1 MVIDVHVHVFPDEVA
16 ARAIPKMSARAG
28 VTPFSDGTVN
38 GLLGTMR
45 RSGVDL
51 SVIQPVAT
59 RPEQVESINRWSLG
73 LRDTP
78 GLICY
83 GALHPDLAPEAMAEQ
98 IAFLV
103 RQGFPGVKLHP
114 DYQCFHPDEDRL
126 AEMYEALA
134 KAGLT
139 VLFHAGIDLGLYP
152 PLMCTPEQIAQV
164 HRTYPSLRIIAA
176 HMGGFKM
183 WDEVERH
190 LIGTGVR
197 LDTAYCARDL
207 PPERFREL
215 VHAHGPEKVLFA
227 SDAPWG
233 DQAAELALVRGAGLT
248 PDETAAVLGGNAV
261 RCLGLG
267 KPSR

>member
-16 ARAIPKMSARAG
+16 AWAIPKMSARAG
-28 VTPFSDGTVN
+28 VTPFSNGTVD
-38 GLLGTMR
+38 GLLGSMR

-51 SVIQPVAT
+51 SVVQPVAT
-59 RPEQVESINRWSLG
+59 KPEQVESINRWSLG

-78 GLICY
+78 GLIFF
-83 GALHPDLAPEAMAEQ
+83 GALHPDLAPEARAEQ

-103 RQGFPGVKLHP
+103 REGFLGIKFHP

-126 AEMYEALA
+126 GAVYEALA
-134 KAGLT
+134 RSGLM

-152 PLMCTPEQIAQV
+152 PLMCTPAQIAHV
-164 HRTYPSLRIIAA
+164 HRAYPSLRIIAA

-183 WDEVERH
+183 WSEVEKH
-190 LIGTGVR
+190 LLGTDIW

-215 VHAHGPEKVLFA
+215 VRAHGPEQVLFA

-233 DQAAELALVRGAGLT
+233 DQGAELALVRGAGLT
-248 PDETAAVLGGNAV
+248 PDETAAVLGGNA
-261 RCLGLG
+261 RRLLGLG
-267 KPSR
+267 DPSV